1 MKGLTY
7 ITLKGEKM
15 GVLFGTPIYK
25 FIRDYR
31 TDEGSEIKPS
41 KNEFT
46 NLVYIT
52 WAAMMNY
59 CDFKNKPV
67 HFTMEEVYEWANANM
82 EEFKD
87 VVKCWSDSQ
96 MIGVDVKELA
106 KANQK
111 KKLMEKDKKKKNWF
125 GRILQKLKI
134 TL

>member
-1 MKGLTY
+1 MKGLIH

-25 FIRDYR
+25 FIHEYR
-31 TDEGSEIKPS
+31 TEEGEPIKPS

-46 NLVYIT
+46 NYVYIT

-67 HFTMEEVYEWANANM
+67 HFTMDEVYEWANGNM

-87 VVKCWSDSQ
+87 VVTCWNDSQ

-111 KKLMEKDKKKKNWF
+111 KKQKQKSKIQNWF
-125 GRILQKLKI
+125 GNLFQK
-134 TL
+134 

>member
-1 MKGLTY
+1 MKGQTF

-31 TDEGSEIKPS
+31 TEDNEEIKPS
-41 KNEFT
+41 ENEFT

-59 CDFKNKPV
+59 CDFKNKPI
-67 HFTMEEVYEWANANM
+67 HFTMDEVYEWCNANM
-82 EEFKD
+82 DEFKD

-96 MIGVDVKELA
+96 MIGVNVKDLA

-111 KKLMEKDKKKKNWF
+111 KKLMEKKKKKKSCF
-125 GRILQKLKI
+125 GRTLQRLK
-134 TL
+134 TML

>member
-1 MKGLTY
+1 MKGLTH

-15 GVLFGTPIYK
+15 GVLFGTPIYLFLK
-25 FIRDYR
+25 EYR
-31 TDEGSEIKPS
+31 SEEGEEIKPS

-59 CDFKNKPV
+59 CDFKNKPI
-67 HFTMEEVYEWANANM
+67 HFTMDEVYEWANANM
-82 EEFKD
+82 DEFKD

-106 KANQK
+106 EANQK
-111 KKLMEKDKKKKNWF
+111 KKIMEKQNLF
-125 GRILQKLKI
+125 GRIFGRLKI
-134 TL
+134 MQ

>member
-1 MKGLTY
+1 MKGLIY

-25 FIRDYR
+25 FIKEYR
-31 TDEGSEIKPS
+31 TEEGEEIKPS

-67 HFTMEEVYEWANANM
+67 HFTMDEVYEWANDSM

-96 MIGVDVKELA
+96 MVGVDVKTLA
-106 KANQK
+106 EANQK
-111 KKLMEKDKKKKNWF
+111 KKLTKRRSFLGRIF
-125 GRILQKLKI
+125 GRLKA
-134 TL
+134 TLLGN